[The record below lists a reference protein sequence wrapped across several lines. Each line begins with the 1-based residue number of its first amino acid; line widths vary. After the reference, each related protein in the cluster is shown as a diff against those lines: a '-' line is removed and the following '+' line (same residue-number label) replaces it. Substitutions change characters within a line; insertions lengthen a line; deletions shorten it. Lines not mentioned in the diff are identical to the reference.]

1 MKLLQRSSTTTYLIS
16 LLLPRKHRRF
26 FWLWYSYLRWVDDT
40 VDRAAESRQ
49 HRCDF
54 LDRQMELLRVLY
66 EGKSPK
72 LCDEE
77 EFLGTLVAY
86 DRGRGELLQQPL
98 REMLVAMRFDIER
111 ERALADHA
119 ELHRN
124 YEREVSS
131 YLFTIAYV
139 CAVPVTPARIP
150 GSEAAKG
157 AKIAHILRD
166 FIVDCADGQF
176 NISRQEIAAY
186 RLELKSI
193 NTQITGLAGRRW
205 VAVKV
210 RIAERQLSSGLQD
223 VSQVGG
229 ARYRIIVAILVAK
242 YQTYLC
248 QCRIDQ
254 FAPRPRSAASAPAIR

>member
-1 MKLLQRSSTTTYLIS
+1 
-16 LLLPRKHRRF
+16 
-26 FWLWYSYLRWVDDT
+26 
-40 VDRAAESRQ
+40 
-49 HRCDF
+49 
-54 LDRQMELLRVLY
+54 MELLRVLY

-86 DRGRGELLQQPL
+86 DRGRGGMLEQPL
-98 REMLVAMRFDIER
+98 HEMLVAMRFDIER

-131 YLFTIAYV
+131 YLFTIAYF
-139 CAVPVTPARIP
+139 CAVPVTPAKIP

-186 RLELKSI
+186 RLDLKSI

-223 VSQVGG
+223 VSSGSEELDIASLLPSWSPSTRPTSVNVELTNLPCSPSSRFAG
-229 ARYRIIVAILVAK
+229 AALHEN
-242 YQTYLC
+242 C
-248 QCRIDQ
+248 
-254 FAPRPRSAASAPAIR
+254 

>member
-1 MKLLQRSSTTTYLIS
+1 ML
-16 LLLPRKHRRF
+16 
-26 FWLWYSYLRWVDDT
+26 
-40 VDRAAESRQ
+40 E
-49 HRCDF
+49 
-54 LDRQMELLRVLY
+54 
-66 EGKSPK
+66 
-72 LCDEE
+72 
-77 EFLGTLVAY
+77 
-86 DRGRGELLQQPL
+86 QPL

-131 YLFTIAYV
+131 YLFTIAYF
-139 CAVPVTPARIP
+139 CAVPVTPASIP

-186 RLELKSI
+186 RLDLKSI

-210 RIAERQLSSGLQD
+210 RIAEQQLSSGLQD

-254 FAPRPRSAASAPAIR
+254 FALQPQLAFRWGRFARKLLTNIGVVFLTPAKPVRRPPDAESIRNLVPHPRVEQVLLALRLHPIRNRSIASLLRDLCPASRFPRRRC